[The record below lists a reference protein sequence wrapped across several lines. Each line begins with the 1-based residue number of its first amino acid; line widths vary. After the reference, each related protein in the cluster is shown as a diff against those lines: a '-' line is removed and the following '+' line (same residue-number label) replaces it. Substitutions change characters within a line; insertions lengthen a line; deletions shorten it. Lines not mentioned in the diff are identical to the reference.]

1 MKIILHWIILAAA
14 VFVMPYFIPAISVA
28 TIVTALI
35 VGACL
40 MFINLIIHPIVGILT
55 LPINLI
61 TFGLFSLLLNVL
73 FFYFIST
80 FVSGF
85 TIGTL
90 TAAFWGALVVSV
102 INWVSDKV
110 SS

>member
-28 TIVTALI
+28 TVITALI

-40 MFINLIIHPIVGILT
+40 MFINLIVNPVVGVLT

-61 TFGLFSLLLNVL
+61 TFGLFSLALNVL
-73 FFYFIST
+73 FFYFVST

-85 TIGTL
+85 AIGTL
-90 TAAFWGALVVSV
+90 VAAFWGALVVSV
-102 INWVSDKV
+102 INWISGKL
-110 SS
+110 S